1 VRDLP
6 GGPVGRITTEKRY
19 RAMPAPG
26 CPARG
31 LVRIRADSA
40 KSLRQQ
46 GAIVDRG
53 YHAKSRS
60 DPGPCEIAPAMRRRL
75 LPGERAQ
82 PP

>member
-1 VRDLP
+1 
-6 GGPVGRITTEKRY
+6 
-19 RAMPAPG
+19 
-26 CPARG
+26 